1 MDEVPFF
8 PDVAREKSVL
18 PRMDEQY
25 DLGSMRKSRLPSDW
39 NAINYSQRIRTDY
52 VERIMPSACCYAG
65 RPSSPSVG
73 GEDEMEEGQVMG
85 SAALCDVSVLQ
96 ALSRRIHFGKF
107 VAEAKFRGERPR
119 FEALIRARGR
129 EGIGRAITDEAVE
142 KKVLERMATKA
153 RVYGADP
160 SANYAGRRLD
170 VEGVVRMYKVRS
182 MASLIPY
189 RIS

>member
-8 PDVAREKSVL
+8 PDVAREQSVL

-25 DLGSMRKSRLPSDW
+25 GLGSMQKSRLPSDW
-39 NAINYSQRIRTDY
+39 NAVNYSQRIRRDY
-52 VERIMPSACCYAG
+52 VERIMPSACCFAG
-65 RPSSPSVG
+65 RPSSPSVS
-73 GEDEMEEGQVMG
+73 GEDEMEEEGQVMG
-85 SAALCDVSVLQ
+85 SAALCDVLVLQ

-119 FEALIRARGR
+119 FEALIRARDR

-142 KKVLERMATKA
+142 KKVLERMEKKA

-170 VEGVVRMYKVRS
+170 VEGVVRMYKVW
-182 MASLIPY
+182 LL
-189 RIS
+189 